1 MEPRYKVIMIS
12 MGGTEIDTG
21 VEGTYAECEDWCNA
35 MGWEACPDGGFVW
48 DLEIEEI

>member
-1 MEPRYKVIMIS
+1 MIS